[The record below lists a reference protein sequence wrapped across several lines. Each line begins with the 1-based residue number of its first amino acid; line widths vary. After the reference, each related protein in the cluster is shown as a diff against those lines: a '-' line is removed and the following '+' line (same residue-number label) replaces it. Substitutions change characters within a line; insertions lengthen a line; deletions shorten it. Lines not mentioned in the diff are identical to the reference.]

1 MFWKMAGLPL
11 ALVLSVL
18 LHLAV
23 LLLAYTPTP
32 PSAGRPLQVGL
43 FAPVANPGKPLSL
56 LPSALPV
63 PEAKPVLPP
72 APMVNAAPVLAKSM
86 PMPASAEMAEMAET
100 AETASAPLPELA
112 TLPLDA
118 DMTAPADTAFGLL
131 PQAGNENQMLGWNV
145 YVPARLLDGP
155 SLPLEEIILPEAD
168 EEGAGSGA
176 MAEAE
181 IRVYVNEQGEVDGV
195 DIVRSEPPGVLDD
208 LARTAFSQARFE
220 PGMQQG
226 RVVRHYKRIVINKM
240 L

>member
-1 MFWKMAGLPL
+1 MSWKAAGLPL
-11 ALVLSVL
+11 ALGLSVL

-23 LLLAYTPTP
+23 LLLAYTPTSP
-32 PSAGRPLQVGL
+32 VTGRPLQVGL
-43 FAPVANPGKPLSL
+43 FAPVASPGKPLSV
-56 LPSALPV
+56 PIPALPASDAKPAPSPMPSSIPV
-63 PEAKPVLPP
+63 ASAVSAIAKPVVRPIP
-72 APMVNAAPVLAKSM
+72 
-86 PMPASAEMAEMAET
+86 AEM
-100 AETASAPLPELA
+100 ASAPLSELA
-112 TLPLDA
+112 ALPLDTDWA
-118 DMTAPADTAFGLL
+118 APAASAFGLL
-131 PQAGNENQMLGWNV
+131 PQAGDENQMLGWNV

-155 SLPLEEIILPEAD
+155 SLPLQEIILPEAD

-181 IRVYVNEQGEVDGV
+181 IRVYVNEQGGVDGV

-226 RVVRHYKRIVINKM
+226 RAVRHYKRIVINKV